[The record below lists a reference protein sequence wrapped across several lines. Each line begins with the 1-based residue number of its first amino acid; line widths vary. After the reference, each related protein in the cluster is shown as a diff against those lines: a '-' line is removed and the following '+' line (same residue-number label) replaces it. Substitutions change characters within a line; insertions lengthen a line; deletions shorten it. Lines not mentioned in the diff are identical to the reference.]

1 MTNNTNSPSPSFQK
15 RSKMRNNFIN
25 KLIDLATQD
34 PRIVLLTGDLG
45 FSVLEEFAK
54 KFPDRFYNVGI
65 AEQNMLGIATGLAE
79 AGFIPFVYSIAS
91 FAVLR
96 PYEFIRNGA
105 ILHNLPVRIIGIGAG
120 FEYGNLG
127 TTHHLIEDIAIL
139 RLFPNLTIY
148 SPINSKNA
156 SEILENSYQENFPI
170 YYRIS
175 KNQHSLSDN
184 LDYQENSHLTQLSNH
199 QGKICVFGIGSII
212 EEIILAINQSLNQ
225 SVNQSLNQSAVK
237 FSSFAITKI
246 DNQLGEK
253 LLPIIK
259 SYEKI
264 ITVEAHYINGGI
276 GSIIAEIIAEN
287 QLPVKLHRLGVCELS
302 DGIFGDTKFMHKK
315 HNIDW
320 ESLVKTLKII

>member
-1 MTNNTNSPSPSFQK
+1 
-15 RSKMRNNFIN
+15 MRNNFIN
-25 KLIDLATQD
+25 KLIDLATKD

-45 FSVLEEFAK
+45 FSVLEEFMK
-54 KFPDRFYNVGI
+54 KFPDRFYNVGV
-65 AEQNMLGIATGLAE
+65 AEQNMLGIATGFAE

-91 FAVLR
+91 FAILR

-148 SPINSKNA
+148 SPINSQNA
-156 SEILENSYQENFPI
+156 GNILAQSYQENFPI
-170 YYRIS
+170 YYRIG
-175 KNQHSLSDN
+175 KNQNSLSDN
-184 LDYQENSHLTQLSNH
+184 FDYQENSHLTQLSHH

-212 EEIILAINQSLNQ
+212 EEIILAIPQSTI
-225 SVNQSLNQSAVK
+225 K

-246 DNQLGEK
+246 DNQLAEK

-264 ITVEAHYINGGI
+264 ITIEAHYINGGI

-287 QLPVKLHRLGVCELS
+287 QLHTRLHRLGVSELS

-315 HNIDW
+315 HKIDC
-320 ESLVKTLKII
+320 ESLVETLKII

>member
-1 MTNNTNSPSPSFQK
+1 
-15 RSKMRNNFIN
+15 MRNNFIN
-25 KLIDLATQD
+25 KLIDLATKD

-45 FSVLEEFAK
+45 FSVLEEFMK
-54 KFPDRFYNVGI
+54 KFPDRFYNVGV

-91 FAVLR
+91 FAILR

-148 SPINSKNA
+148 SPINSQNA
-156 SEILENSYQENFPI
+156 GNILAQSYQENFPI
-170 YYRIS
+170 YYRIG
-175 KNQHSLSDN
+175 KNQNSLSDN
-184 LDYQENSHLTQLSNH
+184 FDYQENSHLTQLSHH
-199 QGKICVFGIGSII
+199 QGKFCVFGIGSII
-212 EEIILAINQSLNQ
+212 EEIILAIPQSTI
-225 SVNQSLNQSAVK
+225 K

-246 DNQLGEK
+246 DNQLAEK

-264 ITVEAHYINGGI
+264 ITIEAHYINGGI

-287 QLPVKLHRLGVCELS
+287 QLHTRLHRLGVSELS

-315 HNIDW
+315 HKIDC
-320 ESLVKTLKII
+320 ESLVETLKII

>member
-1 MTNNTNSPSPSFQK
+1 
-15 RSKMRNNFIN
+15 MRNNFIN
-25 KLIDLATQD
+25 KLIDLAKKD

-45 FSVLEEFAK
+45 FSVLEEFMK
-54 KFPDRFYNVGI
+54 KFPDRFYNVGV

-91 FAVLR
+91 FAILR

-148 SPINSKNA
+148 SPINSQNA
-156 SEILENSYQENFPI
+156 GNILTQSYQENFPI
-170 YYRIS
+170 YYRIG
-175 KNQHSLSDN
+175 KNQNSLSDN
-184 LDYQENSHLTQLSNH
+184 FDYQENSHLTQLSHH

-212 EEIILAINQSLNQ
+212 EEIILAINQSTI
-225 SVNQSLNQSAVK
+225 K

-246 DNQLGEK
+246 DNQLAKK

-264 ITVEAHYINGGI
+264 ITIEAHYINGGI

-287 QLPVKLHRLGVCELS
+287 QLHTRLHRLGVRELS
-302 DGIFGDTKFMHKK
+302 DGIFGDTKFMLKK
-315 HNIDW
+315 HKIDC
-320 ESLVKTLKII
+320 ESLVDKLKCLEQNL